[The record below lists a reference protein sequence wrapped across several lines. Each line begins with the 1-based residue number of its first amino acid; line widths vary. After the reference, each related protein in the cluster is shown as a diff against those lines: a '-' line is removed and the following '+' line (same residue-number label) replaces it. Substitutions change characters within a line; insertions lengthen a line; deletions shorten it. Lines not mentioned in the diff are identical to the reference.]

1 MKKVW
6 TIRDLNLIY
15 HPFNILVTKLL
26 RRIDFQSKPFLF
38 PWTMNVSNITTS
50 LLYNRQAE
58 EKLRAGP
65 FYIWHRQ
72 YKDWEGGTGKFLR
85 LHIIPHQRTAN
96 ISISGFWIS
105 GGEFQ
110 SQSFS
115 AFCVIYKRKVV
126 LFNHR
131 KWAERGGFEKIL
143 GNLFRLHN
151 FADELIYTAAVRSPR
166 PTTARELPSWNKNSK
181 DTPTWSTK
189 MLAVRIN
196 QAFTDLK
203 FERCGRKLLETSK
216 HTLPLF

>member
-1 MKKVW
+1 MIW
-6 TIRDLNLIY
+6 TWFITLSIFWWQNFYAALI
-15 HPFNILVTKLL
+15 FNQNRFYSHEQWMCLISRRAFCIIAKL
-26 RRIDFQSKPFLF
+26 RRS
-38 PWTMNVSNITTS
+38 
-50 LLYNRQAE
+50 
-58 EKLRAGP
+58 
-65 FYIWHRQ
+65 
-72 YKDWEGGTGKFLR
+72 WEQVHSIFGTDNTKTEKFLR

-181 DTPTWSTK
+181 DTPIWSAK
-189 MLAVRIN
+189 MLAVGIN

-216 HTLPLF
+216 HTLPPFYRGQSCRTARFL